1 MTVPI
6 LLAGLLLGLDSL
18 IVCFAI
24 GLSPEI
30 RGRRWLP
37 LTFALCDG
45 LGWWLGT
52 SLGSLAWP
60 AAEWVGPVVVAAYGL
75 YVLAWA
81 RTTQRWAA
89 TGGSWLVFAVPI
101 GLSLDNLV
109 AGAAM
114 SGPVSFPV
122 IVAIGVI
129 SGVLALIGLTVGTA
143 LATRLDSRRGWL
155 GGAALIVVAAFL
167 TIKDAMS

>member
-6 LLAGLLLGLDSL
+6 LTAGLLLGLDSL

-24 GLSPEI
+24 GLSPGN
-30 RGRRWLP
+30 RWRRWLP

-45 LGWWLGT
+45 LGWWLG
-52 SLGSLAWP
+52 SALGSLVWP
-60 AAEWVGPVVVAAYGL
+60 VAEWVGPAVVAGYGL

-81 RTTQRWAA
+81 RTTQRWVAS
-89 TGGSWLVFAVPI
+89 GSRLVFIVPI

-109 AGAAM
+109 ASAAM
-114 SGPVSFPV
+114 PGPVGFPA
-122 IVAIGVI
+122 IVAIGVM

-143 LATRLDSRRGWL
+143 LATRVGSRSGWL
-155 GGAALIVVAAFL
+155 SGAALLVVAAFL